1 MALVRP
7 LPETDGLAAAYW
19 QGTSEGK
26 LLIQRCN
33 SCGRHQHYAR
43 PHCIACGNRQLT
55 WEPARGKGMIWS
67 FTVVYRGPY
76 DDLQSPYV
84 VALVR
89 LEEGVVL
96 LSHIV
101 GARAQEVRCDAQ
113 VELAFED
120 LRDGVRLPVFRL
132 AGGLGA

>member
-19 QGTSEGK
+19 QGTSEGR
-26 LLIQRCN
+26 LLIQRCA

-43 PHCIACGNRQLT
+43 PHCVACGNRELA
-55 WEPARGKGMIWS
+55 WEPALGNGVIWS
-67 FTVVYRGPY
+67 YTVVHRGPY

-89 LEEGVVL
+89 LEEGIVL
-96 LSHIV
+96 LSHVV
-101 GARAQEVRCDAQ
+101 GARPEDVRCDAA

-132 AGGLGA
+132 AGGTIG